1 MIVFSNTTPLIA
13 LSSIGQ
19 LPLLRTIFHE
29 IRVVDVVARECAVGG
44 KIVVSD
50 FTHFE
55 WIHLVNSFPCEHD
68 SVLMRLDAGEKHT
81 LNAAVKT
88 HADLVIIDEKL
99 GRNIAEYLGLTVT
112 GTLGVLLKAKQMGVI
127 PSFIGCVRGMLNA
140 GIRYN
145 TNLVKELAAQV
156 NETFLIESGEDD
168 SIK

>member
-29 IRVVDVVARECAVGG
+29 IRVVDVVAGECAVGG
-44 KIVVSD
+44 KIVVPD

-55 WIHLVNSFPCEHD
+55 WIYLVNSFPCEHD
-68 SVLMRLDAGEKHT
+68 SVLMRLDPGEKHT
-81 LNAAVKT
+81 LNAAMKT

-99 GRNIAEYLGLTVT
+99 GRNIAEYLGLAVT

-127 PSFIGCVRGMLNA
+127 PSFSGCVRGMLNA

-145 TNLVKELAAQV
+145 TNLVKKLATQV
-156 NETFLIESGEDD
+156 NEIF
-168 SIK
+168 